1 MKNTTVSGRTPER
14 IVSWWIQWNDL
25 NWPNADTLDAI
36 RRRADLMAESN
47 ASTAIVFGTHFR
59 WDWMPYWEILHDYL
73 AAVADEL
80 HQRGLKL
87 FDHHSTVLVHRYD
100 TREEMREVILHSQ
113 PHLPFSPSRAAAATW
128 EFHGRRLNDWRTVD
142 TVTRQVLYYP
152 QYTAEGFCHRNPEF
166 VDSYCEYVKKL
177 LADTHVDGL
186 MCDDAQHFMHYR
198 SCACPVCLAAFRER
212 AGIELPTAEDASF
225 WGSWD
230 NPAWK
235 MWIDL
240 RYEATTEFERAVRSV
255 LPPGFPRM
263 SCSINSANA
272 VSPCSGNDAVR
283 FLAGGCTRQNLEI
296 CGNTPPYKHDPETWN
311 QPLITHFV
319 SASYNAA
326 AAKKHHARC
335 YGIGYG
341 FVEATADIVWAV
353 NKCLGADCWFSTLK
367 GRLGLPPSE
376 LAKLPDDF
384 TPARRAFG
392 FEKAH
397 PELFDAEPVF
407 QAGVFFSRETRDHTL
422 FGGMADGVAADFT
435 RTVELLAHAGISA
448 GTVLEM
454 PEDTAE
460 YGLLVV
466 PGAAALTD
474 DEAERLRRFAD
485 AGGKVL
491 VTGPC
496 GLAECASP
504 WKLGGTVGARF
515 WDYVPETVGKGP
527 GVMRWTQERVPAPD
541 LTGADWREV
550 RPGVFYHP
558 GRLPD
563 EKLAASLLER
573 VRAFLRPLPVE
584 LRHTEG
590 YLASIHRTKSGAFV
604 AHLLAADFDTDIDH
618 RLDEMRT
625 HRSGVNF
632 LDRVE
637 PVGVPAWIEAATDL
651 QAEVFTP
658 FDDRPAKVTR
668 GADGV
673 LRISLPEKCAYC
685 IVQLSAAR

>member
-1 MKNTTVSGRTPER
+1 M
-14 IVSWWIQWNDL
+14 
-25 NWPNADTLDAI
+25 
-36 RRRADLMAESN
+36 
-47 ASTAIVFGTHFR
+47 
-59 WDWMPYWEILHDYL
+59 
-73 AAVADEL
+73 
-80 HQRGLKL
+80 
-87 FDHHSTVLVHRYD
+87 
-100 TREEMREVILHSQ
+100 
-113 PHLPFSPSRAAAATW
+113 
-128 EFHGRRLNDWRTVD
+128 
-142 TVTRQVLYYP
+142 
-152 QYTAEGFCHRNPEF
+152 
-166 VDSYCEYVKKL
+166 
-177 LADTHVDGL
+177 
-186 MCDDAQHFMHYR
+186 
-198 SCACPVCLAAFRER
+198 
-212 AGIELPTAEDASF
+212 
-225 WGSWD
+225 
-230 NPAWK
+230 
-235 MWIDL
+235 
-240 RYEATTEFERAVRSV
+240 
-255 LPPGFPRM
+255 
-263 SCSINSANA
+263 
-272 VSPCSGNDAVR
+272 
-283 FLAGGCTRQNLEI
+283 
-296 CGNTPPYKHDPETWN
+296 
-311 QPLITHFV
+311 
-319 SASYNAA
+319 
-326 AAKKHHARC
+326 
-335 YGIGYG
+335 
-341 FVEATADIVWAV
+341 
-353 NKCLGADCWFSTLK
+353 
-367 GRLGLPPSE
+367 
-376 LAKLPDDF
+376 
-384 TPARRAFG
+384 
-392 FEKAH
+392 
-397 PELFDAEPVF
+397 
-407 QAGVFFSRETRDHTL
+407 
-422 FGGMADGVAADFT
+422 
-435 RTVELLAHAGISA
+435 
-448 GTVLEM
+448 
-454 PEDTAE
+454 
-460 YGLLVV
+460 

-541 LTGADWREV
+541 LTGANWREV

-625 HRSGVNF
+625 HRSRVNF
-632 LDRVE
+632 IDRVE